1 MKNLFTFKNLGWFLS
16 GLVTLMMVMSGI
28 NKVIGTADMVN
39 TFASINLSSSLI
51 YVGFLEIVSAFLLMY
66 PRTSVYGA
74 LGVSSLMSG
83 VVAIH
88 LSYMGGAGVIVPI
101 MIGLIAWTGHCL
113 RTYTK

>member
-1 MKNLFTFKNLGWFLS
+1 MKNLFTLKNLGWFLS
-16 GLVTLMMVMSGI
+16 GLVAIMVISSGI

-39 TFASINLSSSLI
+39 TFASINMSSSLM
-51 YVGFLEIVSAFLLMY
+51 YVGILEILSAGLLMY

-83 VVAIH
+83 AVAIH
-88 LSYMGGAGVIVPI
+88 LSYMGGAGVIIPI
-101 MIGLIAWTGHCL
+101 LIGLVAWTGHCL